1 MFGREG
7 PSIAC
12 RDLVSVSWDGRLY
25 DCDFNQQLDMPMPAG
40 GGGGGGAG
48 GSGPRGLTVFDI
60 ASLDELTGRS
70 LAVDNHCFG

>member
-1 MFGREG
+1 
-7 PSIAC
+7 
-12 RDLVSVSWDGRLY
+12 VSWDGRLY